1 LINFS
6 GKLVLNAKGGTEQDK
21 KDRYGTNSTTLKVKN
36 KSEMTRMDTLTR
48 LRTEVVQLK
57 DSNARLKGLIRKLKE
72 SNRSTL
78 HQNRKLSNL
87 ALKDPHTGL
96 YNRRHFKDTLE
107 KELALAKRHAQSLSL
122 IMMDID
128 YFKAVNDVYG
138 HTYGDLVLK
147 QFTKTLQKAVRRY
160 DILFRFGG
168 EEFVMIA
175 PRADRPTGL
184 ILAKRLLKTI
194 NAHSFG
200 NKTQVIKLKVSV
212 SVASYPEDGVVVR
225 GLDLVTLADRIL
237 NKVKE
242 YGGNK
247 VFSSKDL
254 EKLEG
259 KAASETDANKVI
271 ELLKKKIYRLSQR
284 ANQSLIEA
292 IFALA
297 KTIGV
302 KDWYSDTFTK
312 RMMNYAVEISK
323 TLKLPKNE
331 IEHIRK
337 AVILHD
343 IGKVGIN
350 ENILL
355 KNSKLTTG
363 EFEAMKKHPQLSTD
377 IIRPLY
383 FLRGTVPLILYHH
396 ERWDGKGYPHHL
408 KGKEIPIGAR
418 IIAIVDAYRSLTSN
432 RPYRKAY
439 SKNSAINILKKESG
453 TKFDPLVTA
462 AFLKI
467 LSR

>member
-1 LINFS
+1 ME
-6 GKLVLNAKGGTEQDK
+6 VAE
-21 KDRYGTNSTTLKVKN
+21 LKESN
-36 KSEMTRMDTLTR
+36 TR
-48 LRTEVVQLK
+48 LKKAIRT
-57 DSNARLKGLIRKLKE
+57 LKE

-78 HQNRKLSNL
+78 QLNKKLTNL

-96 YNRRHFKDTLE
+96 YNRRHFTETLE
-107 KELALAKRHAQSLSL
+107 KELALAKRHAQSLSV

-138 HTYGDLVLK
+138 HSFGDLVLK
-147 QFTKTLQKAVRRY
+147 QFTKTLQGAVRRY
-160 DILFRFGG
+160 DIIFRLGG

-175 PRADRPTGL
+175 PRTDRSTGL
-184 ILAKRLLKTI
+184 VLAKRLLKTI
-194 NAHSFG
+194 NAHIFG
-200 NKTQVIKLKVSV
+200 HKAHTLKLKVSV
-212 SVASYPEDGVVVR
+212 GVASYPEDGVIIR
-225 GLDLVTLADRIL
+225 GLDLVELADRIL

-254 EKLEG
+254 ERLEG
-259 KAASETDANKVI
+259 KVSPVDDSSNMI
-271 ELLKKKIYRLSQR
+271 EFLKKKIHRLSQR

-302 KDWYSDTFTK
+302 KDWYSDHFTK
-312 RMMNYAVEISK
+312 RMMNYAVGIAK
-323 TLKLPKNE
+323 VLKLPKNE

-350 ENILL
+350 EKILL
-355 KNSKLTTG
+355 KHSKLTTT
-363 EFEAMKKHPQLSTD
+363 EFETMKKHPQLSAEL
-377 IIRPLY
+377 IRPLY

-396 ERWDGKGYPHHL
+396 ERWDGKGYPHRL
-408 KGKEIPIGAR
+408 KGREIPIGAR
-418 IIAIVDAYRSLTSN
+418 IISIVDAYRSLTSN

-439 SKNSAINILKKESG
+439 SKKVAANILKRESG
-453 TKFDPLVTA
+453 TKFDPQATA

-467 LSR
+467 LGSGLNAGGAEPKT

>member
-1 LINFS
+1 MN
-6 GKLVLNAKGGTEQDK
+6 
-21 KDRYGTNSTTLKVKN
+21 TTV
-36 KSEMTRMDTLTR
+36 R
-48 LRTEVVQLK
+48 LRTEVAQLK
-57 DSNARLKGLIRKLKE
+57 ESNTRLKKFIRKLKE
-72 SNRSTL
+72 SNRSAL
-78 HQNRKLSNL
+78 HLNKKLSNL

-96 YNRRHFKDTLE
+96 YNRRHFKETLE

-138 HTYGDLVLK
+138 HPFGDLVLK
-147 QFTKTLQKAVRRY
+147 QFAQVLKKTVRRY
-160 DILFRFGG
+160 DTIFRFGG
-168 EEFVMIA
+168 EEFVMIS
-175 PRADRPTGL
+175 PRTDRPTGL
-184 ILAKRLLKTI
+184 VLAKRLLKTI

-200 NKTQVIKLKVSV
+200 NKAHLIKLKVSV
-212 SVASYPEDGVVVR
+212 SVASYPEEGVVIR
-225 GLDLVTLADRIL
+225 GFDLVNLADRIL

-247 VFSSKDL
+247 VFSSEDL
-254 EKLEG
+254 ERLEG
-259 KAASETDANKVI
+259 KAPSENDASKVI

-297 KTIGV
+297 KTIGL

-312 RMMNYAVEISK
+312 RMMNYAIEIAK
-323 TLKLPKNE
+323 MLKLPKNE

-350 ENILL
+350 EKILL
-355 KNSKLTTG
+355 KHSKLTTG
-363 EFEAMKKHPQLSTD
+363 EFETMKKHPQLSTD
-377 IIRPLY
+377 LIRPLY

-396 ERWDGKGYPHHL
+396 ERWDGKGYPHRL

-439 SKNSAINILKKESG
+439 PKSSAVKILKRESG
-453 TKFDPLVTA
+453 TKFDPQVTA

-467 LSR
+467 LGR

>member
-1 LINFS
+1 M
-6 GKLVLNAKGGTEQDK
+6 TPM
-21 KDRYGTNSTTLKVKN
+21 DRSTQL
-36 KSEMTRMDTLTR
+36 L
-48 LRTEVVQLK
+48 TEVAQLRA
-57 DSNARLKGLIRKLKE
+57 SNARLKRLIRNLRD
-72 SNRSTL
+72 SNRSAL
-78 HQNRKLSNL
+78 HLNKKLSNL
-87 ALKDPHTGL
+87 ALKDPQTGL

-107 KELALAKRHAQSLSL
+107 KELALAKRHDQSLSV

-138 HTYGDLVLK
+138 HTFGDLVLK
-147 QFTKTLQKAVRRY
+147 QFTQTLQKAVRRY

-168 EEFVMIA
+168 EEFVMIS

-184 ILAKRLLKTI
+184 ILAKRLSKTV

-200 NKTQVIKLKVSV
+200 NKNHLINLKVSI
-212 SVASYPEDGVVVR
+212 SVASYPDDGVIVR

-259 KAASETDANKVI
+259 KASSESDANKVI
-271 ELLKKKIYRLSQR
+271 EFLKKKIYRLSQR

-312 RMMNYAVEISK
+312 KMMNYAVEVAN
-323 TLKLPKNE
+323 LLRLPKDE

-350 ENILL
+350 DNILL

-363 EFEAMKKHPQLSTD
+363 EFEAMKKHPQMSTD

-383 FLRGTVPLILYHH
+383 FLRGTVPVILHHH
-396 ERWDGKGYPHHL
+396 ERWDGKGYPQRL
-408 KGKEIPIGAR
+408 KGNEIPIGAR

-439 SKNSAINILKKESG
+439 PKSTAMKILKRESG
-453 TKFDPLVTA
+453 TKFDPQVTA

-467 LSR
+467 LAR

>member
-1 LINFS
+1 MSKMQRI
-6 GKLVLNAKGGTEQDK
+6 DH
-21 KDRYGTNSTTLKVKN
+21 
-36 KSEMTRMDTLTR
+36 LTR
-48 LRTEVVQLK
+48 LRTQVVRLRE
-57 DSNARLKGLIRKLKE
+57 SNARLKKLLSRLE
-72 SNRSTL
+72 ASNRTTL
-78 HQNRKLSNL
+78 QLNNKLSKL

-96 YNRRHFKDTLE
+96 YNRRHFNETLE
-107 KELALAKRHAQSLSL
+107 KELALAKRHAQSLSV

-128 YFKAVNDVYG
+128 YFKSVNDVYG
-138 HTYGDLVLK
+138 HPFGDLVLK
-147 QFTKTLQKAVRRY
+147 QFTQKLQKAVRRY
-160 DILFRFGG
+160 DILFRLGG
-168 EEFVMIA
+168 EEFVMIS
-175 PRADRPTGL
+175 PRTDRPTGL
-184 ILAKRLLKTI
+184 LLAKRLLKTI

-200 NKTQVIKLKVSV
+200 SKAHVLKLKVSV
-212 SVASYPEDGVVVR
+212 GVASYPEDGVVIR
-225 GLDLVTLADRIL
+225 GLDLVNLADRIL

-247 VFSSKDL
+247 VFSSIDL

-259 KAASETDANKVI
+259 KVTSENDASEVI

-297 KTIGV
+297 KNIGV

-312 RMMNYAVEISK
+312 KMMNYAIEIAK
-323 TLKLPKNE
+323 MLKLPKNE

-355 KNSKLTTG
+355 KHSKLTTK
-363 EFEAMKKHPQLSTD
+363 EFETMKKHPQLSTD

-396 ERWDGKGYPHHL
+396 ERWDGKGYPHRL
-408 KGKEIPIGAR
+408 KGNQIPIGAR

-439 SKNSAINILKKESG
+439 PKSSAMKILKKESG
-453 TKFDPLVTA
+453 TKFDPRVTA

-467 LSR
+467 LSG

>member
-1 LINFS
+1 M
-6 GKLVLNAKGGTEQDK
+6 
-21 KDRYGTNSTTLKVKN
+21 DRS
-36 KSEMTRMDTLTR
+36 TR
-48 LRTEVVQLK
+48 LRTEVVQLRE
-57 DSNARLKGLIRKLKE
+57 SNARLKRLIKKLRE

-78 HQNRKLSNL
+78 HLNKKLSNL

-107 KELALAKRHAQSLSL
+107 KELALAKRHAQSLSV

-138 HTYGDLVLK
+138 HTFGDLVLK

-168 EEFVMIA
+168 EEFVMIS

-184 ILAKRLLKTI
+184 VLAKRLLKTI

-200 NKTQVIKLKVSV
+200 DKTHAIKLKVSV
-212 SVASYPEDGVVVR
+212 GVASYPEDGVVIR
-225 GLDLVTLADRIL
+225 GFDLVTLADQIL

-247 VFSSKDL
+247 AFSSTDL

-259 KAASETDANKVI
+259 RVTSENDANKVI
-271 ELLKKKIYRLSQR
+271 EFLKKKIYRLSQR

-297 KTIGV
+297 KTIGL
-302 KDWYSDTFTK
+302 KDWYSDAFTK
-312 RMMNYAVEISK
+312 KMMEYAMEIAR

-331 IEHIRK
+331 TEHIRK
-337 AVILHD
+337 AVFLHD

-350 ENILL
+350 EKILL
-355 KNSKLTTG
+355 KNSKLTTR

-396 ERWDGKGYPHHL
+396 ERWDGKGYPYRL

-418 IIAIVDAYRSLTSN
+418 IIAIVDAYRSLTSD

-439 SKNSAINILKKESG
+439 SDSSAIKILKKESG
-453 TKFDPLVTA
+453 TKFDPQVTA

-467 LSR
+467 LSG

>member
-1 LINFS
+1 M
-6 GKLVLNAKGGTEQDK
+6 
-21 KDRYGTNSTTLKVKN
+21 KN
-36 KSEMTRMDTLTR
+36 TSKIQRIDSLTR
-48 LRTEVVQLK
+48 LRTQVVRLRE
-57 DSNARLKGLIRKLKE
+57 SNARLKKLLSRLE
-72 SNRSTL
+72 ASNRTTL
-78 HQNRKLSNL
+78 QLNNKLNKL

-96 YNRRHFKDTLE
+96 YNRRHFNETLE
-107 KELALAKRHAQSLSL
+107 KELALAKRHAQSLSV

-128 YFKAVNDVYG
+128 YFKSVNDVYG
-138 HTYGDLVLK
+138 HPFGDLVLK
-147 QFTKTLQKAVRRY
+147 QFTQKLQKAVRRY
-160 DILFRFGG
+160 DILFRLGG
-168 EEFVMIA
+168 EEFVMIS
-175 PRADRPTGL
+175 PRTDRPTGL
-184 ILAKRLLKTI
+184 LLAKRLLKTI

-200 NKTQVIKLKVSV
+200 NKAHVLKLKVSV
-212 SVASYPEDGVVVR
+212 GVASYPEDGVVIR
-225 GLDLVTLADRIL
+225 GLDLVNLADRIL

-247 VFSSKDL
+247 VFSSADL

-259 KAASETDANKVI
+259 NVASENDASEVI

-297 KTIGV
+297 KNIGV

-312 RMMNYAVEISK
+312 KMMNYAIEIGK
-323 TLKLPKNE
+323 MLKLPKNE

-355 KNSKLTTG
+355 KHSKLTTK
-363 EFEAMKKHPQLSTD
+363 EFETMKKHPQLSTD

-396 ERWDGKGYPHHL
+396 ERWDGKGYPHRL
-408 KGKEIPIGAR
+408 KGNQIPIGAR

-439 SKNSAINILKKESG
+439 SKSSAVKILKKEAG
-453 TKFDPLVTA
+453 TKFDPRVTA

-467 LSR
+467 LSG

>member
-1 LINFS
+1 M
-6 GKLVLNAKGGTEQDK
+6 
-21 KDRYGTNSTTLKVKN
+21 DRSTQL
-36 KSEMTRMDTLTR
+36 L
-48 LRTEVVQLK
+48 TEVAQLRA
-57 DSNARLKGLIRKLKE
+57 SNARLKRLIRNLRD
-72 SNRSTL
+72 SNRSAL
-78 HQNRKLSNL
+78 HLNKKLSNL
-87 ALKDPHTGL
+87 ALKDPQTGL

-107 KELALAKRHAQSLSL
+107 KELALAKRHDQSLSV

-138 HTYGDLVLK
+138 HTFGDLVLK
-147 QFTKTLQKAVRRY
+147 QFTQTLQKAVRRY

-168 EEFVMIA
+168 EEFVMIS

-184 ILAKRLLKTI
+184 ILAKRLSKTV

-200 NKTQVIKLKVSV
+200 NKNHLINLKVSI
-212 SVASYPEDGVVVR
+212 SVASYPDDGVIVR

-259 KAASETDANKVI
+259 KASSESDANKVI
-271 ELLKKKIYRLSQR
+271 EFLKKKIYRLSQR

-312 RMMNYAVEISK
+312 KMMNYAVEVAN
-323 TLKLPKNE
+323 LLRLPKDE

-350 ENILL
+350 DNILL

-363 EFEAMKKHPQLSTD
+363 EFEAMKKHPQMSTD

-383 FLRGTVPLILYHH
+383 FLRGTVPVILHHH
-396 ERWDGKGYPHHL
+396 ERWDGKGYPQRL
-408 KGKEIPIGAR
+408 KGNEIPIGAR

-439 SKNSAINILKKESG
+439 PKSTAMKILKRESG
-453 TKFDPLVTA
+453 TKFDPQVTA

-467 LSR
+467 LAR

>member
-1 LINFS
+1 MSQHINS
-6 GKLVLNAKGGTEQDK
+6 P
-21 KDRYGTNSTTLKVKN
+21 
-36 KSEMTRMDTLTR
+36 TR
-48 LRTEVVQLK
+48 LQTEVVQLRE
-57 DSNARLKGLIRKLKE
+57 SNARLKRLIKKLKE

-78 HQNRKLSNL
+78 HLNKKLSTL

-107 KELALAKRHAQSLSL
+107 KELALARRHAQSLSV

-138 HTYGDLVLK
+138 HPFGDLVLK

-168 EEFVMIA
+168 EEFVMIS

-184 ILAKRLLKTI
+184 ILAGRLLKTI
-194 NAHSFG
+194 NGHSFG
-200 NKTQVIKLKVSV
+200 NKTHVIKLKVSV
-212 SVASYPEDGVVVR
+212 SVASYPEDGVVIR

-242 YGGNK
+242 YGGNQ

-254 EKLEG
+254 EKLEE
-259 KAASETDANKVI
+259 KAASENDANKVI

-297 KTIGV
+297 KTIGL
-302 KDWYSDTFTK
+302 KDWYSHAFTK
-312 RMMNYAVEISK
+312 RMMNYAIK
-323 TLKLPKNE
+323 IARMLKLPKNE

-337 AVILHD
+337 AVFLHD

-355 KNSKLTTG
+355 KNSKLTTR

-396 ERWDGKGYPHHL
+396 ERWDGRGYPHRL

-418 IIAIVDAYRSLTSN
+418 VIAIVDAYRSLTSN

-439 SKNSAINILKKESG
+439 SKSSAIKILKKESG
-453 TKFDPLVTA
+453 TKFDPQVTA

-467 LSR
+467 LSG

>member
-1 LINFS
+1 MKNMSQRINS
-6 GKLVLNAKGGTEQDK
+6 P
-21 KDRYGTNSTTLKVKN
+21 
-36 KSEMTRMDTLTR
+36 TR
-48 LRTEVVQLK
+48 LQTEVVQLRE
-57 DSNARLKGLIRKLKE
+57 SNARLKRLIKKLKE
-72 SNRSTL
+72 SNQSTL
-78 HQNRKLSNL
+78 HLNKKLSNL

-107 KELALAKRHAQSLSL
+107 KELALAKRHVQSLSV

-138 HTYGDLVLK
+138 HPFGDLVLK

-194 NAHSFG
+194 NAHKFG
-200 NKTQVIKLKVSV
+200 NKTHGINLKVSV
-212 SVASYPEDGVVVR
+212 SVVSYPDDGVVIR

-247 VFSSKDL
+247 AFSSKDL

-259 KAASETDANKVI
+259 RVTSENNANKVI

-297 KTIGV
+297 KTIGA

-312 RMMNYAVEISK
+312 RMINYAIDIAK
-323 TLKLPKNE
+323 MLKLPKNE

-337 AVILHD
+337 AVILYD
-343 IGKVGIN
+343 IGKVGID

-363 EFEAMKKHPQLSTD
+363 EFEAIKKHPQLGTD

-383 FLRGTVPLILYHH
+383 FLRGTIPLILYHH
-396 ERWDGKGYPHHL
+396 ERWDGQGYPHRL

-439 SKNSAINILKKESG
+439 SEGTAIKILKKESG
-453 TKFDPLVTA
+453 TKFDPQVTA

-467 LSR
+467 LSG

>member
-1 LINFS
+1 M
-6 GKLVLNAKGGTEQDK
+6 
-21 KDRYGTNSTTLKVKN
+21 KN
-36 KSEMTRMDTLTR
+36 MSKMQRIDHLTR
-48 LRTEVVQLK
+48 LRTQVVRLRE
-57 DSNARLKGLIRKLKE
+57 SNARLKKLLSRLE
-72 SNRSTL
+72 ASNRTTL
-78 HQNRKLSNL
+78 QLNNKLSKL

-96 YNRRHFKDTLE
+96 YNRRHFNETLE
-107 KELALAKRHAQSLSL
+107 KELALAKRHAQSLSV

-128 YFKAVNDVYG
+128 YFKSVNDVYG
-138 HTYGDLVLK
+138 HPFGDLVLK
-147 QFTKTLQKAVRRY
+147 QFTQKLQKAVRRY
-160 DILFRFGG
+160 DILFRLGG
-168 EEFVMIA
+168 EEFVMIS
-175 PRADRPTGL
+175 PRTDRPTGL
-184 ILAKRLLKTI
+184 LLAKRLLKTI

-200 NKTQVIKLKVSV
+200 SKAHVLKLKVSV
-212 SVASYPEDGVVVR
+212 GVASYPEDGVVIR
-225 GLDLVTLADRIL
+225 GLDLVNLADRIL

-247 VFSSKDL
+247 VFSSIDL

-259 KAASETDANKVI
+259 KVTSENDASEVI

-297 KTIGV
+297 KNIGV

-312 RMMNYAVEISK
+312 KMMNYAIEIAK
-323 TLKLPKNE
+323 MLKLPKNE

-355 KNSKLTTG
+355 KHSKLTTK
-363 EFEAMKKHPQLSTD
+363 EFETMKKHPQLSTD

-396 ERWDGKGYPHHL
+396 ERWDGKGYPHRL
-408 KGKEIPIGAR
+408 KGNQIPIGAR

-439 SKNSAINILKKESG
+439 PKSSAMKILKKESG
-453 TKFDPLVTA
+453 TKFDPRVTA

-467 LSR
+467 LSG

>member
-1 LINFS
+1 
-6 GKLVLNAKGGTEQDK
+6 
-21 KDRYGTNSTTLKVKN
+21 
-36 KSEMTRMDTLTR
+36 MDALTR
-48 LRTEVVQLK
+48 LRTEV
-57 DSNARLKGLIRKLKE
+57 AHLKE
-72 SNRSTL
+72 SNTRLKKTI
-78 HQNRKLSNL
+78 RKLEESNRSALQLNKKLGNL

-96 YNRRHFKDTLE
+96 YNRRHFNETLE

-138 HTYGDLVLK
+138 HPFGDLVLK

-160 DILFRFGG
+160 DVIFRVGG

-175 PRADRPTGL
+175 PRTDRSTGL
-184 ILAKRLLKTI
+184 LLAKRLLKTV
-194 NAHSFG
+194 NMHSFG
-200 NKTQVIKLKVSV
+200 NRAHVIKLKVSI
-212 SVASYPEDGVVVR
+212 SVASYPEDGMVIR
-225 GLDLVTLADRIL
+225 GLDLVNLADRIL
-237 NKVKE
+237 SKVKE

-254 EKLEG
+254 ERLEG
-259 KAASETDANKVI
+259 KVPAENDASRMI

-297 KTIGV
+297 KTIGL

-312 RMMNYAVEISK
+312 KMMNYAIEISK
-323 TLKLPKNE
+323 RLKLPKNE

-355 KNSKLTTG
+355 KDSKLTTT
-363 EFEAMKKHPQLSTD
+363 EFETMKKHPQLSTD
-377 IIRPLY
+377 LIRPLY

-396 ERWDGKGYPHHL
+396 ERWDGKGYPHRL

-439 SKNSAINILKKESG
+439 SKSSAMKILRKESG
-453 TKFDPLVTA
+453 TKFDPQVTA
-462 AFLKI
+462 AFLNI
-467 LSR
+467 LER